1 MLAAVM
7 RAPLSFFDATPAGR
21 ILNRFSND
29 QASPTP
35 SEERGACRCQWLQW
49 QYR

>member
-1 MLAAVM
+1 M

-35 SEERGACRCQWLQW
+35 SEGVGKGVYSRDTGRGNSRE
-49 QYR
+49 